1 MHVDRIKFKVKLQWA
16 VVFVRGSMQLSG
28 LRLAHGL
35 VSARGG
41 SRSMIDRMYSLSL
54 HPGIVDVHVCPILY

>member
-1 MHVDRIKFKVKLQWA
+1 MGYRV
-16 VVFVRGSMQLSG
+16 VRGSMQLSR

-41 SRSMIDRMYSLSL
+41 SRSTIDTKYSSFM
-54 HPGIVDVHVCPILY
+54 HPDIVDAHVCPIYHNE